1 MEYFIRHAA
10 HTVGTYVLAPLLLLL
25 LIQVDETHSQQNDSN
40 IINSVR
46 IIGNQRIENETI
58 FSYLKTKMG
67 DRFDSVR
74 IDESLKSLF
83 ATGLF
88 ADISLRR
95 EGQTLVVQVGE
106 NPIINRI
113 AFEGNKYIKDQA
125 LSAEVQLRPRVV
137 YTRTKVQK
145 DLSSLLEVYRRSGR
159 FSAKVEPRII
169 QLEQN
174 RVDLIFEINEG
185 SSAGI
190 RRILFV
196 GNRTFSNRKLREIIL
211 TKESRWWRFLSNVDS
226 YAPDKINYDQEV
238 N

>member
-1 MEYFIRHAA
+1 MKYFIRHVAR
-10 HTVGTYVLAPLLLLL
+10 TVATYVLAPLLLLSL
-25 LIQVDETHSQQNDSN
+25 KQLDEAHSQENASN

-95 EGQTLVVQVGE
+95 EGQTLVVQVVE

-125 LSAEVQLRPRVV
+125 LSAEVQ
-137 YTRTKVQK
+137 
-145 DLSSLLEVYRRSGR
+145 
-159 FSAKVEPRII
+159 
-169 QLEQN
+169 
-174 RVDLIFEINEG
+174 
-185 SSAGI
+185 
-190 RRILFV
+190 
-196 GNRTFSNRKLREIIL
+196 
-211 TKESRWWRFLSNVDS
+211 
-226 YAPDKINYDQEV
+226 
-238 N
+238 